1 MTSLEAFSVCAPII
15 TAPSLQ
21 SVPQLAAGMYRSM
34 IANAKTTE
42 RSKSLPL
49 PQPLMSS
56 TVSTSMARSM
66 TPVSLAEA
74 AISAATIQEFVGVSL
89 RFLRN
94 ESERWLLRKFICDNR
109 AVLYEDQGT
118 VDEWAAFLSRLGKSS
133 NLAD

>member
-118 VDEWAAFLSRLGKSS
+118 VDEWAGFLSRLGKSS
-133 NLAD
+133 HLAD